1 MFPDAAGKP
10 TFSAALS
17 HRSEYDTVSSLRGA
31 FAQDPPGCVRVKRG
45 LRLNMANNP
54 KKVKDPTE
62 VALSAIQEALN
73 ISDAPAADRDQPSVR
88 VDAASPK
95 SSTPPAFEDS
105 AFAPRAGGDPPTF
118 EPLEEPRFTRRP
130 AND

>member
-73 ISDAPAADRDQPSVR
+73 ISDAPAGDRGSVPR
-88 VDAASPK
+88 DA
-95 SSTPPAFEDS
+95 
-105 AFAPRAGGDPPTF
+105 G
-118 EPLEEPRFTRRP
+118 P
-130 AND
+130 ANSASTYAFGGRPIGTT